1 MGLTFVLVIDVGLFL
16 HGDLAVKNGTVFA
29 SNTLLPDGNAMDI
42 VKMDFE
48 IYNI

>member
-29 SNTLLPDGNAMDI
+29 SNTLLPDGNTMD
-42 VKMDFE
+42 VVE
-48 IYNI
+48 IDYGI